1 MSNESA
7 SRSIPVLG
15 EAADGRAVSAFELF
29 FDLVFVFAVTQV
41 TSLLAADPTLPGLGR
56 GLLVLAALWWNWVG
70 YAWLTNTIEPED
82 LTTRLVVFG
91 AMGSMLIVSLAVP
104 GAFGANGVLFGLA
117 YLITRLLW
125 LALYLRG
132 SREDAD
138 LRAAILR
145 LAAPSVIGPT
155 LLTVAGS
162 ATGSLR
168 IWLWVA
174 ALVVDYLG
182 PIVGGT
188 KGWRVSPSHFAE
200 RHGLIV
206 IIALGESI
214 VAIGVGAAG
223 QKIEAGVVAAA
234 ILGLVVLCTIWWA
247 YFDVVAP
254 VAARKLSELTGAARN
269 GLARDSYS
277 YLHLLL
283 VGGIVL
289 FALGVKTT
297 LAHVGETLPL
307 VPAIGLAGG
316 AALYLVG
323 HLLFR
328 LRNLGTVNRPR
339 AVATI
344 VLLALVPVARH
355 VPALA
360 ALACVATTTT
370 TLIAYEVVRYREARE
385 RVRSR
390 EIATRAR

>member
-283 VGGIVL
+283 VGG
-289 FALGVKTT
+289 
-297 LAHVGETLPL
+297 
-307 VPAIGLAGG
+307 
-316 AALYLVG
+316 
-323 HLLFR
+323 
-328 LRNLGTVNRPR
+328 
-339 AVATI
+339 
-344 VLLALVPVARH
+344 
-355 VPALA
+355 
-360 ALACVATTTT
+360 
-370 TLIAYEVVRYREARE
+370 
-385 RVRSR
+385 
-390 EIATRAR
+390 